1 MYQRLSAECEGLRDA
16 VTDFARKLILTPSPS
31 LSESK
36 VAGLV
41 KRKMKKLHYDNAFLD
56 DFGNVVG
63 FILGRGQGPTLVL
76 ITHMDTAPSSSG
88 NLAQEIPMTTA
99 NGRLTGPGA
108 ADCKGGL
115 AAQVFAGGL
124 LKRSLLPLEGNL
136 VVAATVAE
144 ESGSSLGVKGLIEK
158 TLPELGIT
166 PTYAILGAPTDLGL
180 YYGYDGWVAVEI
192 TVTGEDSFQ
201 VNLVKSTILD
211 DLLGAMGGT
220 RIEDRAET
228 IVVHE
233 ISRHQTGEHYR
244 ATIEVGRRLRSGEAV
259 ADALDQLEHQAS
271 PIAHFFGGVS
281 VSAQVAQKVLA
292 SSTAVVQKGTPP
304 WYTDPFHPLLKQACH
319 ALAAIG
325 SKVHLGKWR
334 LDRRC
339 LGSAGSVLTNKYHLP
354 TIGYGP
360 GREETAHTGDEYVEI
375 DNIRKALFGTAVIA
389 YDLIGIPVYE
399 KEADA
404 TYQPLRGTP

>member
-1 MYQRLSAECEGLRDA
+1 MYQRLSAECKGLQEA

-31 LSESK
+31 LSEFK
-36 VAGLV
+36 VAKLV
-41 KRKMKKLHYDNAFLD
+41 ERKMKELQYDNAFLD

-63 FILGRGQGPTLVL
+63 FILGRGQGPTLL
-76 ITHMDTAPSSSG
+76 LNTHMDTFPPSSG
-88 NLAQEIPMTTA
+88 NLAQEIPMASA

-108 ADCKGGL
+108 SDCKGGL

-136 VVAATVAE
+136 VVAATVGE
-144 ESGSSLGVKGLIEK
+144 ESGNSLGVKGLIER
-158 TLPELGIT
+158 TLPELGIE
-166 PTYAILGAPTDLGL
+166 PAYVILGEPTDLGL
-180 YYGYDGWVAVEI
+180 YYGHDGWVAVDI
-192 TVTGEDSFQ
+192 KVTGEDSFQ
-201 VNLVKSTILD
+201 VNLVKSVVLD
-211 DLLGAMGGT
+211 VFLGSMDGA

-233 ISRHQTGEHYR
+233 ISRHQTQGNYS
-244 ATIEVGRRLRSGEAV
+244 ATIEIGRRLRSGEEV
-259 ADALDQLEHQAS
+259 VDALEHLEHQAS
-271 PIAHFFGGVS
+271 SIALFFGGVS
-281 VSAQVAQKVLA
+281 VSAQVTQIAQKFLGGT
-292 SSTAVVQKGTPP
+292 TAVVQQVTTP

-325 SKVHLGKWR
+325 STVRLGKWR

-339 LGSAGSVLTNKYHLP
+339 LGTAGGVLTKKYRIP

-360 GREETAHTGDEYVEI
+360 GREEAAHTDDEYVEM
-375 DNIRKALFGTAVIA
+375 DKVRKALFGTAVIA

-399 KEADA
+399 KG
-404 TYQPLRGTP
+404 LV